1 MALIKEQFRTSREST
16 KMGFSISHEETL
28 AISKR
33 AGLPGA
39 KGEVFFLLE
48 DAQNGEILFEDHRP
62 NVITLDASI
71 LAAMLFRDPVSRNYG
86 ANMLAVGTGATGAL
100 LSPDA
105 PDPRQRRLN
114 AEISRKPWSST
125 VFRDGSG
132 NAVAIPT
139 NIVDFTCTFDEGEAV
154 GPLNEMGIF
163 STESGN
169 PLTLN
174 LNPNIFPTRDTTV
187 DVSSLDI
194 LMNYLSFAVI
204 SKPATARLTI
214 TWRITF

>member
-1 MALIKEQFRTSREST
+1 
-16 KMGFSISHEETL
+16 MGFEITYGDTL
-28 AISKR
+28 SLAKK

-39 KGEVFFLLE
+39 KGEVFFLME
-48 DAQNGEILFEDHRP
+48 EASTGEVLFQDHRQ

-71 LAAMLFRDPVSRNYG
+71 LAAMLFRDPDSRNFG
-86 ANMLAVGTGATGAL
+86 ANMLAVGTGATGPL

-105 PDPRQRRLN
+105 PDPKQRRLN
-114 AEISRKPWSST
+114 AEIARKPWSST

-169 PLTLN
+169 PLVLN
-174 LNPNIFPTRDTTV
+174 LNPNIFPLRDTTV

-194 LMNYLSFAVI
+194 LMNYLSFSVL

>member
-1 MALIKEQFRTSREST
+1 
-16 KMGFSISHEETL
+16 MGFESNYSDNFPL
-28 AISKR
+28 SKKP
-33 AGLPGA
+33 GLPGA
-39 KGEVFFLLE
+39 KGEVFFLVE
-48 DAQNGEILFEDHRP
+48 DAASGEVLFQDRRE
-62 NVITLDASI
+62 NLITLDASI
-71 LAAMLFRDPVSRNYG
+71 LAAMLFRDPQSRNFG

-105 PDPRQRRLN
+105 PDPKQRRLN
-114 AEISRKPWSST
+114 AEIARKPFSST

-169 PLTLN
+169 PLIKN
-174 LNPNIFPTRDTTV
+174 LNPNIFPIRDTTV
-187 DVSSLDI
+187 DVSGLDI
-194 LMNYLSFAVI
+194 LMNYLTFAVLSI
-204 SKPATARLTI
+204 PATARFTI